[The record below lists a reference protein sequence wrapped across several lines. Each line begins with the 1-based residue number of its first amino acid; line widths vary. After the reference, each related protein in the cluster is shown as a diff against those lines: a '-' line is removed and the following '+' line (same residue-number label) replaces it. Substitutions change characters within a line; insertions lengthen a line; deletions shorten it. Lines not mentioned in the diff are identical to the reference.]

1 MFFIMAAMLSMVKY
15 NSCANRSETPS
26 LGGGVRSCGSSRI
39 YIRARD
45 RVGVMPRVGGTRI
58 DIAWELFVSLPSV
71 VAAIPDLVMGIRYI
85 KFGLKGLH
93 QSRGSLQAPVNS
105 KAVLEGL
112 AFFQNSPF
120 QIILLPLR
128 E

>member
-1 MFFIMAAMLSMVKY
+1 M
-15 NSCANRSETPS
+15 
-26 LGGGVRSCGSSRI
+26 GWGV
-39 YIRARD
+39 
-45 RVGVMPRVGGTRI
+45 GTRI

-71 VAAIPDLVMGIRYI
+71 VAASPDLVMGIRYI
-85 KFGLKGLH
+85 KVGLKCLH
-93 QSRGSLQAPVNS
+93 QSRGSLQALVNS